1 MFAKQLYLG
10 LAIVSA
16 AASAQAIAEAA
27 NPLHPSYYWQR
38 AGSPSHKFRRKAV
51 RR

>member
-10 LAIVSA
+10 VAFISA

-27 NPLHPSYYWQR
+27 NPLHPSYYW
-38 AGSPSHKFRRKAV
+38 GIESE
-51 RR
+51 